1 MSHAPITVL
10 PCIAVALAETG
21 NVWTIVVAGGGGA
34 RFGRLK
40 QYETIGEQRIV
51 DHSVATAIAAGTNVV
66 LVVPAN
72 DVDAEM
78 VQAGLVQAGSL
89 ADDRAATIVVV
100 AGGETRAASVRCG
113 LGAVPADAAIVCVH
127 DAARPFAS
135 VELYR
140 AVVAGVRAGADAVVP
155 GVAVADTIKLIDANG
170 VVTATPPR
178 DALVAV
184 QTPQAF
190 CASVL
195 RDAHRNLDEATD
207 DAALVESNGGR
218 VIVVPGEIDNRKITH
233 PGDLEW
239 ARREWA
245 VRADAGRD
253 AGRDAGCDDA
263 SALVTGPQR

>member
-21 NVWTIVVAGGGGA
+21 NVWTIVVAGGCGA

-66 LVVPAN
+66 LVVPAH
-72 DVDAEM
+72 DVTAE
-78 VQAGLVQAGSL
+78 VAQAGSP

-113 LGAVPADAAIVCVH
+113 LAAVPASAAIVCVH

-140 AVVAGVRAGADAVVP
+140 AVVAAVRAGADAVVP
-155 GVAVADTIKLIDANG
+155 GVAVTDTIKLIDAHR

-195 RDAHRNLDEATD
+195 RDAHRHLDEATD

-218 VIVVPGEIDNRKITH
+218 VIVVPGEIGNRKITH

-245 VRADAGRD
+245 VRTDAVRDAMRD
-253 AGRDAGCDDA
+253 AGRDDA
-263 SALVTGPQR
+263 AALAERPQR

>member
-21 NVWTIVVAGGGGA
+21 NVWTIVLAGGGGA

-78 VQAGLVQAGSL
+78 VQAGSL

-113 LGAVPADAAIVCVH
+113 LGAVPANAAIVCVH

-140 AVVAGVRAGADAVVP
+140 AVVAAVRAGADAVVP